1 MFFVWCRSILS
12 SLYISSVDLTMVHG
26 PGADMD
32 TLCVGPS
39 YEDFFIILHD
49 MLAEMEEITE
59 LQPVPDAYVPVMKFK
74 YQGIS
79 IDLVYASISR
89 LIVPE
94 VSAEDLSFLL
104 HELAYTMAVTEQWDV
119 YSFGVVVL
127 ETIMGRY
134 PSELLCSVSSSS
146 AQNSLLKDLLD
157 PCFLSAVNQLIAQN
171 LVLLATMAMACLSPN
186 PRSQPT
192 MLQVLFF
199 ATTLYC
205 RKK

>member
-1 MFFVWCRSILS
+1 
-12 SLYISSVDLTMVHG
+12 
-26 PGADMD
+26 
-32 TLCVGPS
+32 
-39 YEDFFIILHD
+39 
-49 MLAEMEEITE
+49 
-59 LQPVPDAYVPVMKFK
+59 
-74 YQGIS
+74 
-79 IDLVYASISR
+79 
-89 LIVPE
+89 
-94 VSAEDLSFLL
+94 
-104 HELAYTMAVTEQWDV
+104 MAVTEQWDV

-157 PCFLSAVNQLIAQN
+157 PCLLSAVNQLIAQN

-192 MLQVLFF
+192 MLQVLLF
-199 ATTLYC
+199 ATILYC